1 MSNEFWI
8 IALVLAFLYLMG
20 QRKKKPVLAAPESAS
35 VAPHRKSV
43 HEAMAEISDKL
54 QADYQNNAYG
64 DYGGGY

>member
-20 QRKKKPVLAAPESAS
+20 QRKKKPVVAAPEPATIT
-35 VAPHRKSV
+35 PHHKSV
-43 HEAMAEISDKL
+43 HEAMAEMSDKL

-64 DYGGGY
+64 DYGDGY